1 MSIAT
6 AIQNAQQKVADAY
19 TALSGKGGIIPQ
31 TKDLSNLPTAIN
43 SIPSGGKKYNITI
56 DDILGNIDENGAYH
70 EPATQADII
79 FTGLKSFAD
88 EYCMMYEF
96 AHHPDIRTVSF
107 PDLEDAN
114 KRECLEA
121 AFLGCSNL
129 TSVSFPKLTKIS
141 AYYSGMRSMLAG
153 TPITSLNLG
162 LVTSVSDTGLY
173 SVCNNCS
180 NLTSIN
186 FDSLQNV
193 YSEGME
199 YAFRYCN
206 ITEASFPSLVNIYQ
220 HGFETVLA
228 DNVNLTSVSLP
239 VLKKVARRGLS
250 LAFSNTALTSMTFPS
265 LDTIDERECLSVCFS
280 TCSSLNSVSFPALK
294 STSFGSYTN
303 QFNNMLYNVT
313 GCTVHFPSNL
323 ESVIGSWTDV
333 TAGFGGT
340 NTTVLFDLPATE

>member
-19 TALSGKGGIIPQ
+19 TALSSKGGTLPQ
-31 TKDLSNLPTAIN
+31 TQDLSNLPTAIN

-96 AHHPDIRTVSF
+96 ARHPDIRTVSF
-107 PDLEDAN
+107 PDLEDVN

-129 TSVSFPKLTKIS
+129 TSVSFPKLTTVS
-141 AYYSGMRSMLAG
+141 AYSGMKEMLAL
-153 TPITSLNLG
+153 TSITSLNLG
-162 LVTSVSDTGLY
+162 LVTDIEDNGLN

-180 NLTSIN
+180 TLTSIN

-193 YSEGME
+193 SSQGMY
-199 YAFRYCN
+199 YAFRFCN
-206 ITEASFPSLVNIYQ
+206 ITEARFPSLVNIYSQ
-220 HGFETVLA
+220 GFQVVLA

-239 VLKKVARRGLS
+239 ALKKVAYRGLNS
-250 LAFSNTALTSMTFPS
+250 AFSNTALTSMTFPS
-265 LDTIDERECLSVCFS
+265 LDTIDARECFYYCFYN
-280 TCSSLNSVSFPALK
+280 CPSLTSVSFPALK
-294 STSFGSYTN
+294 STSFGTYTN
-303 QFNNMLYNVT
+303 QFSSMLPGVT

-323 ESVIGSWTDV
+323 QSVIGSWADV